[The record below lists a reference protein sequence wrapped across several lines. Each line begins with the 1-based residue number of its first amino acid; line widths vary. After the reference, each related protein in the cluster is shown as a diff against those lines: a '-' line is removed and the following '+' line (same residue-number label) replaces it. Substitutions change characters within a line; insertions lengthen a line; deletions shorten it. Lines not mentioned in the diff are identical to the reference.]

1 MKRFIVWSAL
11 TFKVMATA
19 ALLMFS
25 SLPVRI
31 PVHWNA
37 AGQVDGVGPRAAIFA
52 LPALVALL
60 IGLWPALAAMSPRRY
75 RIDDFAATWWFA
87 GLAVVAWLAYVHGVM
102 LWELHAGALHTAHAP
117 RALVAGACLLVVLI
131 GNVMGKVRRN
141 FWLGVRTPWTLADER
156 VWYAT
161 HRLAGKTMV
170 AGGLLALAV
179 VLLGWP
185 VQWATALLVIGAL
198 VPAAYS
204 LVYWKRLDDSAAG
217 A

>member
-11 TFKVMATA
+11 MFKVMATV
-19 ALLMFS
+19 ALLLFS
-25 SLPVRI
+25 SLPARI

-60 IGLWPALAAMSPRRY
+60 IGLWPALAAVSPRRF

-87 GLAVVAWLAYVHGVM
+87 GLTVVAWLAYVHGVM
-102 LWELHAGALHTAHAP
+102 LWELHTGAPHAP
-117 RALVAGACLLVVLI
+117 RALLAGACLLIVLI

-170 AGGLLALAV
+170 GGGLLALAV

-185 VQWATALLVIGAL
+185 VQWATALLVIGAI

-204 LVYWKRLDDSAAG
+204 LVYSKRLENGAAG
-217 A
+217 V

>member
-19 ALLMFS
+19 ALLLFS
-25 SLPVRI
+25 SLPARI

-37 AGQVDGVGPRAAIFA
+37 AGQVDGVGPRAAIFIA
-52 LPALVALL
+52 PALVALL
-60 IGLWPALAAMSPRRY
+60 IGLWPALAAISPRRF

-102 LWELHAGALHTAHAP
+102 LWELYTGSPHAP
-117 RALVAGACLLVVLI
+117 RALLAGACLLIVLI

-170 AGGLLALAV
+170 GGGLLALAV

-185 VQWATALLVIGAL
+185 VQWATVLLVIGAI

-204 LVYWKRLDDSAAG
+204 LVYWKRLENSAAG
-217 A
+217 M

>member
-11 TFKVMATA
+11 IFKVMATA
-19 ALLMFS
+19 ALLLYS
-25 SLPVRI
+25 SLPARI

-60 IGLWPALAAMSPRRY
+60 IALWSALAAVSPRRF
-75 RIDDFAATWWFA
+75 RVDEFASTWWFA
-87 GLAVVAWLAYVHGVM
+87 GLSVVGWLAYVHGVL
-102 LWELHAGALHTAHAP
+102 LWELHTGAPYVSHAP
-117 RALVAGACLLVVLI
+117 RALLAGVCLLIVLI

-170 AGGLLALAV
+170 AGGLLALGV

-185 VQWATALLVIGAL
+185 VHWATVLVVIGAL
-198 VPAAYS
+198 VPAGYS
-204 LVYWKRLDDSAAG
+204 LVYARRLEKG
-217 A
+217 ATRA